1 MAEVK
6 REQPQLPDGWSELR
20 KAKASANTGWAYYR
34 DLVKLLHKEIG
45 EEKTANILSKLMEAN
60 ARKYVKSSM
69 EMFGIKGN
77 DAWSL
82 ASYFK
87 LATGDIIGY
96 KAELIQEG
104 PKKVAYRLY
113 PPCLWFPD
121 LDIPASF
128 CEAEDSFELEAARI
142 INPKIKVTS
151 TSLMTRGD
159 PYCEV
164 VFEEVD

>member
-1 MAEVK
+1 MNEK
-6 REQPQLPDGWSELR
+6 LRKQPELPEGWSELR
-20 KAKASANTGWAYYR
+20 KAKASASTAWSYYR
-34 DLVKLLHKEIG
+34 DLVKLLHKELG
-45 EEKTANILSKLMEAN
+45 EKKTCELLRKFMAEN
-60 ARKYVKSSM
+60 AKKYVKSSM
-69 EMFGIKGN
+69 EMLGIKGN

-104 PKKVAYRLY
+104 PRRVVYRLY
-113 PPCLWFPD
+113 PPCIWFPN

-128 CEAEDSFELEAARI
+128 CEAQGSFEEEAAKI
-142 INPKIKVTS
+142 INPKIKVTGRA
-151 TSLMTRGD
+151 LMTRGD

-164 VFEEVD
+164 LFEEID